1 MSLLVRNLLLETSGT
16 HSVDSY
22 TNSTFLSA
30 TGILLV
36 AV

>member
-16 HSVDSY
+16 HSVVSY
-22 TNSTFLSA
+22 AMSTFLNT
-30 TGILLV
+30 TGILLL